1 MTLHTLR
8 LQIQD
13 WYTGRTPR
21 ERLLLSL
28 SLLLASGILLH
39 TAVWQPLNDKLEK
52 AERRL
57 KRLRHDI
64 ALMQSMLPEI
74 TALQRRATTDRPR
87 RDQRSLQTVIN
98 QTSANFNLQDKIRQI
113 TPSGTEKIQVSLQR
127 ANFNQLI
134 RWLGLLQ
141 KQHQINVLT
150 LATERHATLA
160 GIVDAQ
166 ILFARTN
173 Q

>member
-28 SLLLASGILLH
+28 SLLLAGGILLH
-39 TAVWQPLNDKLEK
+39 TTVWQPLNVKLKK
-52 AERRL
+52 AEQRL

-64 ALMQSMLPEI
+64 VLMQSMLPEI
-74 TALQRRATTDRPR
+74 TALQRMTATKRPHQ
-87 RDQRSLQTVIN
+87 DQRSLQTVIN
-98 QTSANFNLQDKIRQI
+98 QTSADFKLQDKIRQI
-113 TPSGTEKIQVSLQR
+113 TPSGTEKIQVSLQQ
-127 ANFNQLI
+127 ADFNQLI

-141 KQHQINVLT
+141 KRHHVNVLT

-160 GIVDAQ
+160 GIIDAQ